1 VPGGIARR
9 QVTTVEPRATAGCD
23 CSNAHNPRSHAGCT
37 TQLNQSAAAAVGE
50 PAVTGAAQVLRD
62 PVRRRRAEHE
72 RVRKQLHP
80 RSGCVRVLG
89 PDEWGFG
96 DWHG

>member
-1 VPGGIARR
+1 
-9 QVTTVEPRATAGCD
+9 
-23 CSNAHNPRSHAGCT
+23 
-37 TQLNQSAAAAVGE
+37 VGE